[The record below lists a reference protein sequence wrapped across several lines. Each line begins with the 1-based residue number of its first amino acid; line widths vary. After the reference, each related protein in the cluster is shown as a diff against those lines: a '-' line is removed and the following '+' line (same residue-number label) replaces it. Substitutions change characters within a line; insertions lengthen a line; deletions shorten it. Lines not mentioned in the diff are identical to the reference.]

1 MLSIVH
7 KSNDGRKFEA
17 SNVLHKNVH
26 ERKKTFKCEI
36 FCTRLYRGDR
46 LKEDIALVHEGKKPF
61 SCKSCGAT
69 IFGRKEHLNEHFAT
83 VHNSS

>member
-1 MLSIVH
+1 MFA
-7 KSNDGRKFEA
+7 RF
-17 SNVLHKNVH
+17 
-26 ERKKTFKCEI
+26 
-36 FCTRLYRGDR
+36 YRGDR